1 MGNVIYDKGQAPWD
15 DGTASSPTKTKFG
28 DADIIANNNAGVS
41 YSDQL
46 AFYEAN
52 PSQQGGGG
60 IGGGVHQKL
69 VAGAAAEKAAGSV
82 SSSNSE
88 PWWKPGLTG
97 TRADPYTPGS
107 VDFNPSEMDLGG
119 WSNSDFIRGLAK
131 ERAENYT
138 DGVIS
143 NQEQSISNNINQN
156 VGNKGDWTT
165 NIGDNNTISN
175 SAVGNDYSLNLGTVN
190 LANNQK
196 QDLFAV

>member
-1 MGNVIYDKGQAPWD
+1 MSNVIYDQGQSPWD
-15 DGTASSPTKTKFG
+15 DGTASSPTQTKFG

-41 YSDQL
+41 YADQL

-69 VAGAAAEKAAGSV
+69 VAGAAAEKAASSA
-82 SSSNSE
+82 SSSTSNNS
-88 PWWKPGLTG
+88 WQAGTTG
-97 TRADPYTPGS
+97 IGAGRYNPGS
-107 VDFNPSEMDLGG
+107 VDFNPPETDLGG
-119 WSNSDFIRGLAK
+119 WSNEDFIRGLAK

-143 NQEQSISNNINQN
+143 NQEQSIDNNIKQN

-175 SAVGNDYSLNLGTVN
+175 ASIGNDYSLNMGTIN

-196 QDLFAV
+196 QNLFAV